1 MAKQFWPNEDPMGK
15 PLTVHRSSQLRPD
28 FGQPINGV
36 VLGVV
41 RDMHQFSRERDTSPE
56 IYVPYTQEVW
66 PWITLVV
73 RASNPDR
80 VIPALRQAVLDV
92 DAAIPVRNGGAGLFG
107 GFKTVSSLVSS
118 TMAQRR
124 FALAMVGTFAV
135 CALLLAAIGMYG
147 VISYGVAQ
155 RTREV
160 GVRMALGATQR
171 SIMRLILGEG
181 LRLALIGAAVGL
193 AGAFAGTR
201 LIRAM
206 LFATGATDPA
216 TFVLMP
222 LLLGG
227 VAVIACYLPAR
238 RATRLDPT
246 LAIRGE

>member
-1 MAKQFWPNEDPMGK
+1 
-15 PLTVHRSSQLRPD
+15 
-28 FGQPINGV
+28 V

-41 RDMHQFSRERDTSPE
+41 RDVRQGGREQDVTPE
-56 IYVPYTQEVW
+56 LYVPYTQEVW

-73 RASNPDR
+73 RASVPER
-80 VIPALRQAVLDV
+80 VIPALQRAVLDV
-92 DAAIPVRNGGAGLFG
+92 DPAIPVRNGGPGLFG
-107 GFKTVSSLVSS
+107 GFKTVNSLVSS

-124 FALAMVGTFAV
+124 FALSMVGTFAV

-171 SIMRLILGEG
+171 NIMRLILGEG
-181 LRLALIGAAVGL
+181 LKLALIGAIVGL
-193 AGAFAGTR
+193 AGALACAR

-206 LFATGATDPA
+206 LFATGATDPT
-216 TFVLMP
+216 TFVVTP
-222 LLLGG
+222 LLLGA
-227 VAVIACYLPAR
+227 VAVVACYLPAR